1 MNMSAADF
9 IHEVGDQIMANVGV
23 DIDPVPITAW
33 LVLFLTI
40 VAVVSAIIAAVKRLN
55 DSFEKRIATLIEERT
70 HPIQPFVNGGLSL
83 SDANVKL
90 DAIKTSVEELDAR
103 YTERF
108 DKAADERRERHRR
121 YIQDQTRSSKERA
134 AIFSIIKRLIGMPV
148 KQQAEEWEKA
158 TESLHNGTLADDYPT
173 ERDGND
179 VY

>member
-1 MNMSAADF
+1 MSAADF

-40 VAVVSAIIAAVKRLN
+40 VAVVSAIIAAVKRIN

-108 DKAADERRERHRR
+108 DKVADERREWRRR

-158 TESLHNGTLADDYPT
+158 TESLHNGTLADDYNK
-173 ERDGND
+173 DGEQA
-179 VY
+179 

>member
-1 MNMSAADF
+1 MSAADF

-40 VAVVSAIIAAVKRLN
+40 VAVVSAIIAAVKRIN
-55 DSFEKRIATLIEERT
+55 NSFEKRIATLIEERT

-108 DKAADERRERHRR
+108 DKVAAERKEWRKR
-121 YIQDQTRSSKERA
+121 YIQDQSRSSKERA
-134 AIFSIIKRLIGMPV
+134 AIFSIIKRLIGMNP
-148 KQQAEEWEKA
+148 KEQAEEWNKA